1 MRVCQKDKGGCLKG
15 IPLDK
20 AVMILASDFWPQE
33 TLLNV
38 CVCAGMCVWA
48 QSNLTLSSPTDCSPP
63 GFSVHRILQ
72 AKILEWV
79 SISFSR
85 GSSWTRDQTWVSCI
99 GRQISL
105 PLSHWGSPMI
115 VLLNDIIWFY
125 GSINIYQNHVKSR
138 KMSWKDLHQTETQDG
153 ERMRFAQRGRQ
164 FYLECFNF
172 CKEKMYSYTACVI
185 TDYKCN

>member
-115 VLLNDIIWFY
+115 ILLNDIIWFY
-125 GSINIYQNHVKSR
+125 GSINIYQS
-138 KMSWKDLHQTETQDG
+138 
-153 ERMRFAQRGRQ
+153 
-164 FYLECFNF
+164 
-172 CKEKMYSYTACVI
+172 CKIKEDELKGSASNRNSGWRENEVCSEGTSVLSGVF
-185 TDYKCN
+185 